1 MKLIKGIIRFTC
13 LSLAL
18 YWGTQSDCYSQGT
31 DLMTRFKQG
40 FYLGIGTGPSKTRI
54 NNEGKLTESGLVA
67 TDGSSFFG
75 SIDAGYFFSGSFG
88 LSTGLSYSK
97 YSTTLSLGQYANEYD
112 TTDSENQHY
121 KRQISGSSIIEL
133 QEIKTI
139 SIPFRLN
146 IQIPFGKIVG
156 LYFQTGVSL
165 NFPTSKTY
173 NSTGIFTYKGYYQT
187 YNVTFEDIPYE
198 GFKSN
203 VNNDIAG
210 GLSIK
215 KVIPEFISSGGLQFL
230 LNKKMQFS
238 AGVFYNRF
246 LTDIS
251 DYTYDED
258 FNLSPIEGKVKSI
271 METSDKATASS
282 MGMVISL
289 RYFIK

>member
-18 YWGTQSDCYSQGT
+18 CWFAQSELYAQGT
-31 DLMTRFKQG
+31 DLMTRFKKG
-40 FYLGIGTGPSKTRI
+40 FYLGISTGPSKTKI

-67 TDGSSFFG
+67 TDGTSFFG

-97 YSTTLSLGQYANEYD
+97 YSTTLSLGQYLNEYD

-121 KRQISGSSIIEL
+121 ERQISGSNISEL

-156 LYFQTGVSL
+156 MYLQTGVSL
-165 NFPTSKTY
+165 SFPTSKTY

-203 VNNDIAG
+203 VKNDVAG

-215 KVIPEFISSGGLQFL
+215 KVIPEFISSAGLQFL
-230 LNKKMQFS
+230 LNRKMQFS
-238 AGVFYNRF
+238 AGVFYNRS
-246 LTDIS
+246 LTNIAE
-251 DYTYDED
+251 YTYDED
-258 FNLSPIEGKVKSI
+258 FNLSPIESKMKS
-271 METSDKATASS
+271 MLETSDNATASS
-282 MGMVISL
+282 MGIVISL